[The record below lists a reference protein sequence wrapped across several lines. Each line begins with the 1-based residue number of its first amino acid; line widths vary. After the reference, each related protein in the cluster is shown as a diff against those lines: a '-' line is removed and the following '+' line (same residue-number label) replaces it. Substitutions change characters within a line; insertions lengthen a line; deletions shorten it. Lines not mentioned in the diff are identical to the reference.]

1 MRKYLWFSL
10 IAVLFFFG
18 GLFFASGTFLEKG
31 SRKALD
37 YLANQAAGNGFEL
50 IQPEFR
56 NVEFLSA
63 RTVAWNDVSTKLKLR
78 KTPLFSS
85 AQEVSL
91 KSARIVLSLES
102 IWDRTFLLTVEGMNL
117 AAKNIHG
124 KSQSIGDRPALRR
137 IEGGHL
143 TFFFQL
149 DFLKPWETSTQ
160 LRWIFKNIVDLLNEG
175 RCSLVLT
182 FSGVSNV
189 SIRGKPFTVELRTEL
204 DDWQTIIVMDEADVR
219 VISQEF
225 DLLRP
230 LTLAEV
236 KLLSRNPLRAP
247 RLLKI
252 KEYTRKVSTD
262 EHQHDPAVPED
273 AFRHVLWSYL
283 LTREYGADFA
293 MKVTDAHE
301 EGRTENTREEKLMDI
316 NNNRIGRNYAK
327 SGYPETSLLAKLMY
341 DPEVITSPGH
351 VAERLR

>member
-1 MRKYLWFSL
+1 MRKCFWFSQ
-10 IAVLFFFG
+10 IAVLFFLG
-18 GLFFASGTFLEKG
+18 GLFFFSGTLLEKG
-31 SRKALD
+31 SLKALD
-37 YLANQAAGNGFEL
+37 YLASQAAGKGFEL

-63 RTVAWNDVSTKLKLR
+63 RAVAWNDVSTKLKLR

-85 AQEVSL
+85 AQEVFL

-102 IWDRTFLLTVEGMNL
+102 IWERTFLLTVEEMNL
-117 AAKNIHG
+117 AATNIHG
-124 KSQSIGDRPALRR
+124 KSQPIGDRPALGQ
-137 IEGGHL
+137 IEGRHL

-160 LRWIFKNIVDLLNEG
+160 LSWIFKNIVDLLNEG
-175 RCSLVLT
+175 RSSLALT
-182 FSGVSNV
+182 FSGVSTLW
-189 SIRGKPFTVELRTEL
+189 IRGKPFTVELRTEL
-204 DDWQTIIVMDEADVR
+204 DDYQTIIIMDETDVR
-219 VISQEF
+219 VISQKF

-252 KEYTRKVSTD
+252 KQYARKVSTD
-262 EHQHDPAVPED
+262 AHLHDPAVPKD

-283 LTREYGADFA
+283 LTKEYGADFA

-301 EGRTENTREEKLMDI
+301 EGRTENTRDERLMDI

-327 SGYPETSLLAKLMY
+327 SGHPETSLLAILMY
-341 DPEVITSPGH
+341 DPEVISSPGQ
-351 VAERLR
+351 VVEKLR

>member
-1 MRKYLWFSL
+1 MRKYFWFLL
-10 IAVLFFFG
+10 IAVLFFG
-18 GLFFASGTFLEKG
+18 GLFLASGALLEKG
-31 SRKALD
+31 SHKALD
-37 YLANQAAGNGFEL
+37 YLTDRAVSYGFEI

-56 NVEFLSA
+56 SVEFLSA

-85 AQEVSL
+85 TQEVSL
-91 KSARIVLSLES
+91 NSARIVLNLES
-102 IWDRTFLLTVEGMNL
+102 VWDRTFLLTVEGMDL
-117 AAKNIHG
+117 TAKNIRG
-124 KSQSIGDRPALRR
+124 KFQSIEDRPAWGRMEVR
-137 IEGGHL
+137 HL

-149 DFLKPWETSTQ
+149 DFLKPWKTSTQ
-160 LRWIFKNIVDLLNEG
+160 LNWIFKNIVDLLNQG
-175 RCSLVLT
+175 RCSLALT
-182 FSGVSNV
+182 FSGVSTI
-189 SIRGKPFTVELRTEL
+189 SIRGKPFTFKLRTEL
-204 DDWQTIIVMDEADVR
+204 DDRRTIIIMDEADVR

-252 KEYTRKVSTD
+252 KQYARKVSTD
-262 EHQHDPAVPED
+262 EHQHDSVVPED

-293 MKVTDAHE
+293 MRVTAAHE
-301 EGRTENTREEKLMDI
+301 EGRTENTKDERLMDI

-327 SGYPETSLLAKLMY
+327 SGYPETSLLAMLKD
-341 DPEVITSPGH
+341 DPEVITSPGQ
-351 VAERLR
+351 VAEKLQ

>member
-1 MRKYLWFSL
+1 MRKYIWFFN
-10 IAVLFFFG
+10 IAVLFFG
-18 GLFFASGTFLEKG
+18 GLFFASGTLLEKG

-37 YLANQAAGNGFEL
+37 YLGDRAAGYGFEL
-50 IQPEFR
+50 IQPGFR
-56 NVEFLSA
+56 NVEFLSTRA
-63 RTVAWNDVSTKLKLR
+63 VVWNDVSTKLKLR

-91 KSARIVLSLES
+91 KSARIVLRLES

-117 AAKNIHG
+117 AAKNIG
-124 KSQSIGDRPALRR
+124 DKSQSIEDRPAWGQ
-137 IEGGHL
+137 IEGRHL

-149 DFLKPWETSTQ
+149 DFLKPWEISTQ
-160 LRWIFKNIVDLLNEG
+160 LSWIFKNIVDLLNEG
-175 RCSLVLT
+175 RCSLALT
-182 FSGVSNV
+182 FSGVSTV
-189 SIRGKPFTVELRTEL
+189 SIRGKPFTVELLTEL
-204 DDWQTIIVMDEADVR
+204 DDRQTIIIMDEADVR
-219 VISQEF
+219 AISQEF

-230 LTLAEV
+230 LTIAEV
-236 KLLSRNPLRAP
+236 KLISRNPLRAL

-252 KEYTRKVSTD
+252 KQYARKVSTD

-301 EGRTENTREEKLMDI
+301 EGRTGNTLDERLMDI
-316 NNNRIGRNYAK
+316 NNNRIGKSYAK
-327 SGYPETSLLAKLMY
+327 TGYPETSLLAILMN
-341 DPEVITSPGH
+341 DPEVISSPGQ

>member
-1 MRKYLWFSL
+1 MRKYLWFSQ
-10 IAVLFFFG
+10 IAVLFFLG
-18 GLFFASGTFLEKG
+18 GLFFASGTLLEKA
-31 SRKALD
+31 SLKALD
-37 YLANQAAGNGFEL
+37 YLATQAAGKGFEL

-78 KTPLFSS
+78 KTSLFPS
-85 AQEVSL
+85 AQKVSL
-91 KSARIVLSLES
+91 KSARMVLRLES

-117 AAKNIHG
+117 AANNIRG
-124 KSQSIGDRPALRR
+124 KSQSIEDRPSLGR

-143 TFFFQL
+143 TLFFQL
-149 DFLKPWETSTQ
+149 DFLKPWEISTQ
-160 LRWIFKNIVDLLNEG
+160 LSWIFKNIVDLLNEG

-182 FSGVSNV
+182 FSGVSTV
-189 SIRGKPFTVELRTEL
+189 SIRGKPFNIELRTEL
-204 DDWQTIIVMDEADVR
+204 DDYQTIIIIDEADVR

-236 KLLSRNPLRAP
+236 ELLSRNPLRAP

-252 KEYTRKVSTD
+252 KQYARKVSTD
-262 EHQHDPAVPED
+262 EHQNDTAVPED

-301 EGRTENTREEKLMDI
+301 EGRTENTQEERLMDT

-327 SGYPETSLLAKLMY
+327 SGHPETSLLTMLMD
-341 DPEVITSPGH
+341 DPEVITSPGQ